1 MDKAP
6 VMYPDA
12 PVMVPQDAAPAFLLV
27 LLCAAVPKASA
38 GFVPMRCQ
46 AVVRF
51 GKPLRIYKPA
61 EIFLILVIVLKA
73 EAVYNP

>member
-1 MDKAP
+1 
-6 VMYPDA
+6 
-12 PVMVPQDAAPAFLLV
+12 
-27 LLCAAVPKASA
+27 
-38 GFVPMRCQ
+38 MRCQ